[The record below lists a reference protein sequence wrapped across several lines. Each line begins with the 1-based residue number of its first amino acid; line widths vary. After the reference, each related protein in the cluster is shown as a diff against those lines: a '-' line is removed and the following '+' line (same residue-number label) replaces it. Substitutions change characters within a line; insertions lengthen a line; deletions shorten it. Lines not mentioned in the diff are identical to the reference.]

1 MMTIQCSVV
10 WHRFLTLVPEELR
23 STTKDDFESYMADA
37 QKQYRD
43 VCRVGSSVQGPG
55 SDECMLWIT
64 QLLQFPSKA

>member
-37 QKQYRD
+37 QRQYRD

-55 SDECMLWIT
+55 SDESMLWIT
-64 QLLQFPSKA
+64 QLLQFSSKA